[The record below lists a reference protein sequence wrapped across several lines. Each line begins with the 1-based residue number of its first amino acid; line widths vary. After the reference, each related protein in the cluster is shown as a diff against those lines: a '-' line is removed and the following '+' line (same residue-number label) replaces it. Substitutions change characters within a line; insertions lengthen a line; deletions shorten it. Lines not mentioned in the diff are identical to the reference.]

1 MNNRRR
7 IVVLVAACLAASLT
21 VPVVAAAQPQA
32 NGRRLG
38 AQAGQPPREG
48 QPALSPADVQ
58 SLFDAYALV
67 QAQQTLNLSDDQF
80 AQFIP
85 RLKVLQETRRKNQ
98 QERHR
103 LIVELDQLSKQPTVD
118 EAQVRDRLK
127 ALSDLEARA
136 PEDLHK
142 AYAAID
148 QLLDVRQQA
157 RFRVFEEQ
165 IERRK
170 FDLLMR
176 ARRQRGVQGAPM
188 NPPGRPQGE

>member
-1 MNNRRR
+1 MF
-7 IVVLVAACLAASLT
+7 IVGAACLTAWLT
-21 VPVVAAAQPQA
+21 VTPTAVAQPPAGGRPRGGPGGPGVAAGPQT
-32 NGRRLG
+32 
-38 AQAGQPPREG
+38 P
-48 QPALSPADVQ
+48 LSPADVQ

-67 QAQQTLNLSDDQF
+67 QAQQTLNLNDEQF
-80 AQFIP
+80 GQFFP
-85 RLKVLQETRRKNQ
+85 RLKALQELRRKNQ

-103 LIVELDQLSKQPTVD
+103 LIVELDQLSRQPTVD

-127 ALSDLEARA
+127 ALNELETRA
-136 PEDLHK
+136 PEEVQK

-157 RFRVFEEQ
+157 RFRVFEDQ

-176 ARRQRGVQGAPM
+176 ARRQRAQAGAPM
-188 NPPGRPQGE
+188 TPARRPQQE